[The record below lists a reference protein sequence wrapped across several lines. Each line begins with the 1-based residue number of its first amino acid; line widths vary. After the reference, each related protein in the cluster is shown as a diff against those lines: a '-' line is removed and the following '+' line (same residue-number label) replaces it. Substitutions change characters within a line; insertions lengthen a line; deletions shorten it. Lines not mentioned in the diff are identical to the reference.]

1 MDPRK
6 RKKGAAR
13 SSGGSGRDGRHQL
26 GRLTGWLI
34 MIGAVTVGVGTI
46 FLMVR
51 GRTPEAPPQ
60 PQVSVRNEVLS
71 AEIRD
76 PRVGEVERKFLCP
89 CGNCDLELSECTCDN
104 ANGALEMKKTIVALL
119 DSGLNV
125 KAVVATLT
133 SRFPGSLR
141 DSKAVPE
148 TVEEPVK
155 AASGDSFARVV
166 AKLDCVCGNCRKTL
180 AECDCAHPDG
190 AAEVKAFIRQRLAE
204 GFNDSDVLSA
214 VKRVYGSHVF
224 QP

>member
-1 MDPRK
+1 MGARK
-6 RKKGAAR
+6 RKKGVAH
-13 SSGGSGRDGRHQL
+13 SGAESGRAGRNGW

-34 MIGAVTVGVGTI
+34 MIGAVTVAAGTM

-51 GRTPEAPPQ
+51 GGTPEAPPQ
-60 PQVSVRNEVLS
+60 PQVSVRNEVLA

-89 CGNCDLELSECTCDN
+89 CGNCGLQLSECTCDN

-119 DSGLNV
+119 TSGLDE

-141 DSKAVPE
+141 DEKAVPE
-148 TVEEPVK
+148 TVEQPVE
-155 AASGDSFARVV
+155 AASGDSFALIV

-180 AECDCAHPDG
+180 AECDCAHPNG
-190 AAEVKAFIRQRLAE
+190 AAEVKAFIKQRLAE
-204 GFNDSDVLSA
+204 GFNVSDVLSA
-214 VKRVYGSHVF
+214 VKRVYGNRVF
-224 QP
+224 